1 LLTAEEGADPAQG
14 TAHFLIYRGRAAAAR
29 RRGALALVPLEPAL
43 AEEYALFAAGP
54 ARGGTAARPAILIA
68 GAPAYDSVFERPSVF
83 INKAYA
89 AAVSAGG
96 GLPLLAPGGAE
107 AAAEYC
113 KAADALVLTGSAHFV
128 PRPELLPRL
137 IRLEDPVRYTFDK
150 ALYGEFKRARKPILG
165 ICLGH
170 QMINTYE
177 GGSLLHDFKLTG
189 GVEHML
195 TAHEV
200 ASAEGSVLRSLF
212 GEKFTVNS
220 RHNDAIGSLAESL
233 TASAVSPDGAI
244 EAIEHR
250 ENPIYAVQWHPE
262 RQRGATPEPP
272 DGPDMTPL
280 FTWFVGQCAR

>member
-1 LLTAEEGADPAQG
+1 VSEE
-14 TAHFLIYRGRAAAAR
+14 
-29 RRGALALVPLEPAL
+29 
-43 AEEYALFAAGP
+43 
-54 ARGGTAARPAILIA
+54 
-68 GAPAYDSVFERPSVF
+68 PSVF
-83 INKAYA
+83 INKTYTS
-89 AAVSAGG
+89 AVLAGG
-96 GLPLLAPGGAE
+96 GLPLLALGGAE
-107 AAAEYC
+107 DAAEYC
-113 KAADALVLTGSAHFV
+113 EATDALILTGTAHLV

-137 IRLEDPVRYTFDK
+137 IRLEDPVRNAFDE
-150 ALYGEFKRARKPILG
+150 ALYREFKRTRKPILG

-177 GGSLLHDFKLTG
+177 GGSLLHDFKLTD

-200 ASAEGSVLRSLF
+200 ISAEGSVLRALF

-220 RHNDAIGSLAESL
+220 RHNDRIDALAATL
-233 TASAVSPDGAI
+233 TAAAFSPDGVI

-262 RQRGATPEPP
+262 RQRGATPEPR

-280 FTWFVGQCAR
+280 FTWFTGQCARR